1 MQNLDPRRARWIK
14 VRMGFLCGL
23 LAVGLGL
30 IVASAYSIQIEDGP
44 EWREM
49 AERQRQRRLHLVPK
63 RGSIYDRNGTP
74 LAVSVEVPSISMDA
88 VELLRGA
95 DDRRMEA
102 IAKDAA
108 ARVAKALDLPSDEVE
123 RRIIQKKRFTWLKRR
138 VSEKEALQVRE
149 LSDPD
154 NASPIRGLNVEGEGH
169 RFYPNREL
177 AGPILGFVS
186 PDGEGKD
193 GLEIEL
199 DDELRGHAE
208 EVRGLRD
215 RSGRLLFSDPVKDEQ
230 ALAGHNVY
238 LTIDQGIQY
247 TAEQE
252 LDAAVRTHEAKS
264 GTAIVLDPNT
274 GEILALANSPGYN
287 PNDYGSSEVE
297 SRRDRAITDRFEP
310 GSTMKVFTLASAL
323 AARTLSPTQTLYCEQ
338 GRMPLDNVVI
348 HDTHPAGTL
357 TVTQVLALSSN
368 IGASKIALSLGGEQ
382 LYESL
387 RRFGFGEETGIP
399 LPGEA
404 SGILRS
410 RARPWVPVETAEA
423 AFGQG
428 IGITAI
434 QLAMAVAAIANGGRL
449 LEPLL
454 IKRVTDGTGAVVRES
469 VPHVKRE
476 VVSAQVAH
484 TMAEMMVAVT
494 EGDGT
499 GVEAAIPGFRVAG
512 KTGTAQKADAATGR
526 YDRIGASSFIGFV
539 PAERPRL
546 VAVVV
551 LDEPDLVRAGG
562 FVAAPAF
569 RRIMEMSLRYLGVMS
584 KEPVASPAARTPLL
598 AKSASAPAERRPA
611 APPESGTP
619 IAAKPALGPIVDGAR
634 LASSG
639 ADNVRVP
646 DLRGASPRQAV
657 KALFGLGLTPSM
669 QGTGRLLRQDPEAG
683 AMLAPGSTVTLVFEP
698 SS

>member
-30 IVASAYSIQIEDGP
+30 IVASAYNIQIEDGA

-95 DDRRMEA
+95 DDRRAEA

-108 ARVAKALDLPSDEVE
+108 ARIAKALDLAPDEIE
-123 RRIIQKKRFTWLKRR
+123 RRITQKKRFTWVKRR
-138 VSEKEALQVRE
+138 VSEKEVLLVRE
-149 LSDPD
+149 LSDADGATPL
-154 NASPIRGLNVEGEGH
+154 RGLTIEGEGH

-177 AGPILGFVS
+177 GGPLLGFVS

-193 GLEIEL
+193 GLEVEL

-297 SRRDRAITDRFEP
+297 TRRNRALTDRFEP
-310 GSTMKVFTLASAL
+310 GSTMKVFTIASAL
-323 AARTLSPTQTLYCEQ
+323 AARTLSPTQTLDCEL

-348 HDTHPAGTL
+348 HDTHPSGTL

-368 IGASKIALSLGGEQ
+368 IGAAKIALALGGGE
-382 LYESL
+382 LYDAL
-387 RRFGFGEETGIP
+387 RRFGFGEPTGIP
-399 LPGEA
+399 LPGEV
-404 SGILRS
+404 SGVLRS

-428 IGITAI
+428 IGITAM
-434 QLAMAVAAIANGGRL
+434 QLAMAVGAIANGGRL

-454 IKRVTDGTGAVVRES
+454 IKRVTDGTGALVREA
-469 VPHVKRE
+469 VPRVKRE
-476 VVSAQVAH
+476 AVPPSVAR

-494 EGDGT
+494 EGEGT

-526 YDRIGASSFIGFV
+526 YDRIGASSFVGFV

-546 VAVVV
+546 AAVVV
-551 LDEPDLVRAGG
+551 LDEPAMVRAGG

-584 KEPVASPAARTPLL
+584 KEPPTAAVIPRASAT
-598 AKSASAPAERRPA
+598 AKTIAAPAERRPVPRAESPA
-611 APPESGTP
+611 AVASGS
-619 IAAKPALGPIVDGAR
+619 IGGE
-634 LASSG
+634 G
-639 ADNVRVP
+639 VRVP

-657 KALFGLGLTPSM
+657 KTIFGLGLTPSM
-669 QGTGRLLRQDPEAG
+669 QGSGKLLRQDPEAG

>member
-14 VRMGFLCGL
+14 VRMGVLCGL

-30 IVASAYSIQIEDGP
+30 IVASAYNIQVEDGA

-63 RGSIYDRNGTP
+63 RGSVYDRNGTP

-95 DDRRMEA
+95 DDQRA
-102 IAKDAA
+102 DKLAKDAA
-108 ARVAKALDLPSDEVE
+108 ARIGKALDLAPEELE
-123 RRIIQKKRFTWLKRR
+123 RRIAQKKRFVWLKRR
-138 VSEKEALQVRE
+138 VSEKEVISIRE
-149 LSDPD
+149 LSDSD
-154 NASPIRGLNVEGEGH
+154 NPTPIRGLTVEGEGK

-177 AGPILGFVS
+177 AGPLLGFVS

-193 GLEIEL
+193 GLEVEL

-247 TAEQE
+247 TTEQE

-264 GTAIVLDPNT
+264 GSAIVLDPNT

-287 PNDYGSSEVE
+287 PNDYGTSEVE
-297 SRRDRAITDRFEP
+297 TRRNRALTDRFEP
-310 GSTMKVFTLASAL
+310 GSTMKIFTMSAAL
-323 AARTLSPTQTLYCEQ
+323 AAHTLSPTQVLYCEQ
-338 GRMPLDNVVI
+338 GRMPLDNIVI
-348 HDTHPAGTL
+348 HDTHVSGAL

-368 IGASKIALSLGGEQ
+368 IGAAKIALALGGNE
-382 LYESL
+382 LYDAL

-399 LPGEA
+399 LPGES
-404 SGILRS
+404 SGVLRS
-410 RARPWVPVETAEA
+410 RARPWVQVETAEA

-428 IGITAI
+428 IAVTAL
-434 QLAMAVAAIANGGRL
+434 QLAMAVGAIANGGRL

-454 IKRVTDGTGAVVRES
+454 IKRVTDGTGALVREA

-476 VVSAQVAH
+476 AVPAAVAR

-512 KTGTAQKADAATGR
+512 KTGTAQKVDAATGK
-526 YDRIGASSFIGFV
+526 YDRIGASSFVGFV
-539 PAERPRL
+539 PAEHPRL
-546 VAVVV
+546 AAVVV
-551 LDEPDLVRAGG
+551 LDEPNLVRAGG
-562 FVAAPAF
+562 FVSAPAF
-569 RRIMEMSLRYLGVMS
+569 RRIMEMSLRYLGVTS
-584 KEPVASPAARTPLL
+584 KEPVSSLSPRAAGS
-598 AKSASAPAERRPA
+598 AKSATAAGDVPKSSRGPAPGTPAVPVAVAPLA
-611 APPESGTP
+611 APLAPT
-619 IAAKPALGPIVDGAR
+619 AAQTI
-634 LASSG
+634 
-639 ADNVRVP
+639 RVP
-646 DLRGASPRQAV
+646 DLRGASPRQAI
-657 KALFGLGLTPSM
+657 KAIFGLGLNPSL
-669 QGTGRLLRQDPEAG
+669 QGTGKLARQDPEAG
-683 AMLAPGSTVTLVFEP
+683 AMIAPGSTIILFFEP

>member
-14 VRMGFLCGL
+14 VRMGLLCAL
-23 LAVGLGL
+23 LAAGLGL
-30 IVASAYSIQIEDGP
+30 IVASAYNIQVEDGA

-95 DDRRMEA
+95 DDRRVEG

-108 ARVAKALDLPSDEVE
+108 ARVAKALDLAPDELE
-123 RRIIQKKRFTWLKRR
+123 RRILQKKRFAWLKRR
-138 VSEKEALQVRE
+138 VSEKEVQLVRE
-149 LSDPD
+149 LSDSD
-154 NASPIRGLNVEGEGH
+154 NPSPVRGLTIEGEGH

-177 AGPILGFVS
+177 AGPLLGFVS

-193 GLEIEL
+193 GLEVEL
-199 DDELRGHAE
+199 DDELKGHAE

-238 LTIDQGIQY
+238 LTLDQGIQY
-247 TAEQE
+247 TVEQE

-264 GTAIVLDPNT
+264 GTAIVVDPNT

-287 PNDYGSSEVE
+287 PNDYGSSEVDT
-297 SRRDRAITDRFEP
+297 RRNRAITDRFEP
-310 GSTMKVFTLASAL
+310 GSTMKIFTLASAL

-338 GRMPLDNVVI
+338 GRMPIDNVVI

-368 IGASKIALSLGGEQ
+368 IGAAKIALALGGEQ
-382 LYESL
+382 LYDSL
-387 RRFGFGEETGIP
+387 RRFGFGEATGIP

-404 SGILRS
+404 AGILRS

-428 IGITAI
+428 IGITAM
-434 QLAMAVAAIANGGRL
+434 QLAMAVATIANGGRL
-449 LEPLL
+449 LEPML
-454 IKRVTDGTGAVVRES
+454 IKRVTDGTGVVVRES

-476 VVSAQVAH
+476 VVSAQVAR

-512 KTGTAQKADAATGR
+512 KTGTAQKADAATGK
-526 YDRIGASSFIGFV
+526 YDRIGASSFVGFV

-546 VAVVV
+546 AAVVV

-584 KEPVASPAARTPLL
+584 KEPVASLPPRVPVL
-598 AKSASAPAERRPA
+598 AKPSSAPPLDRRPA
-611 APPESGTP
+611 AQPAQS
-619 IAAKPALGPIVDGAR
+619 AAAVARPLVGPITDGAR
-634 LASSG
+634 LTST

-657 KALFGLGLTPSM
+657 RALFGLGLVPSM

-683 AMLAPGSTVTLVFEP
+683 AMLAPGSTITLVFEP